1 MEWMKKLLAKEMG
14 LLMVVVNFS
23 PTQDMVQVVLDQWVE
38 VFADRIGRIDERL
51 DTPRIEKA
59 FKIAKGTFS
68 TWPAPSQ
75 IIELMPRRP
84 EVERIEY
91 VPASNG
97 YGKGYMDVCFK
108 MIDGEITEEE
118 ANAKWAELDIK
129 YGKDD
134 KEIPF

>member
-1 MEWMKKLLAKEMG
+1 
-14 LLMVVVNFS
+14 MVVVNFS

-84 EVERIEY
+84 EAQRISY
-91 VPASNG
+91 DPPADAHAARKAFRICQDVIA
-97 YGKGYMDVCFK
+97 GK
-108 MIDGEITEEE
+108 ITIEE
-118 ANAKWAELDIK
+118 ANSLL
-129 YGKDD
+129 
-134 KEIPF
+134 EIEPDQEVPF